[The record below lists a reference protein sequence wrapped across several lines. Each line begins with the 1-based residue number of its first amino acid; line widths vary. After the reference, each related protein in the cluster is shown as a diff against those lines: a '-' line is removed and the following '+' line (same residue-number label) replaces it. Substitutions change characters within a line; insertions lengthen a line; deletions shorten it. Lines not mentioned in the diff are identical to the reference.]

1 MYIELMFVFISHR
14 LYVEMITIIAL
25 EGASL
30 QTRVDIAVALADVF
44 FEDAEIFLN
53 NVFSFIHYIVIS

>member
-1 MYIELMFVFISHR
+1 
-14 LYVEMITIIAL
+14 MITIIAL

-30 QTRVDIAVALADVF
+30 QTRVDIAMALANVF
-44 FEDAEIFLN
+44 FENAEIFLN